1 MERKEQNI
9 TRKIKSNLTNSEY
22 KQLYPAGSSP
32 GRLYGTAKIHKLSN
46 DANIKKLP
54 IRPIISDFSIA
65 KYHVSKYLSK
75 LLSPLII
82 SEYTVFSTKDF
93 VQNIQT
99 ITVPTGYDMVSFD
112 LKSLFT
118 NVTLKCTVDL
128 VLKRIYDNGELS
140 TDITRSEMK

>member
-32 GRLYGTAKIHKLSN
+32 ERLYGTAKIHKLSN
-46 DANIKKLP
+46 DANIRKLP

-65 KYHVSKYLSK
+65 KYHASKYLSK
-75 LLSPLII
+75 LLSPRII
-82 SEYTVFSTKDF
+82 SEYTIFSTKDF

-99 ITVPTGYDMVSFD
+99 ITVPTGYDMFSFD

-118 NVTLKCTVDL
+118 NVTLKYTVDL